1 MISSPI
7 SSGASAEMSQPD
19 QNEPDVRFSLANERT
34 LLAYQRTAIGL
45 IAAAVAVAHFLE
57 DDTIALTLA
66 AVLLASG
73 AVAAIGGYRRYQAAD
88 RAIRDGRPL
97 PLGPTPLLISIGLVL
112 GLLIATVYVVTTI

>member
-1 MISSPI
+1 M
-7 SSGASAEMSQPD
+7 A
-19 QNEPDVRFSLANERT
+19 EPDVRFSLANERT

-57 DDTIALTLA
+57 DDALALA
-66 AVLLASG
+66 LGGVLLASG

-97 PLGPTPLLISIGLVL
+97 PQGPTPMLISIGLVL
-112 GLLIATVYVVTTI
+112 CLLIAAVYVVKTV